1 MYRRIPTSLSVWLVL
16 LLGAAL
22 PQTARPAAATLQLAP
37 CQLEQAQ
44 RLLTVAAECGELSVP
59 ENRAQPK
66 GRQIRLFV
74 ARVPAISRQH
84 RPDPLLLLAGG
95 PGLGASDFYPNV
107 AGAFAR
113 IHRDR
118 DILLVDQR
126 GTGRSNPLSCAFD
139 DNSMWEAGEAE
150 ITRAMAACQQ
160 QLAQHTDL
168 RQFTTSVAVADLE
181 AVRQALG
188 YERINLYGSS
198 YGTRVAQHYARRYP
212 QHARAL
218 ILDGVV
224 PPQQAL
230 GPSTPLDAEQALRQ
244 ILARCRAD
252 ARCHAQFGDP
262 LLDYQ
267 ALREQLLKKPAS
279 VTLPDPRSGKPLTLQ
294 FTHAAFATAL
304 RLASYSADQAAL
316 LPLAL
321 HLAHKEGNFL
331 PLASQFLMATTTYGE
346 LLAYGMHNSVVC
358 AEDVPFF
365 GTALDRPALEA
376 TFLGTA
382 QVDALLRICQQWP
395 RGTVD
400 ADLHAPLRSDVP
412 ALLLSGTADP
422 VTPARDG
429 ALAAQGFRYAL
440 HLAVTGQGHG
450 QLGMPCMDRVMADF
464 LSRAEQP
471 ATVPTVPHACLDGI
485 RPPPFFLTLAGPAP

>member
-1 MYRRIPTSLSVWLVL
+1 MS
-16 LLGAAL
+16 AAL
-22 PQTARPAAATLQLAP
+22 SQAAGAAAATLPLQP
-37 CQLEQAQ
+37 CQLAQAQ
-44 RLLTVAAECGELSVP
+44 RLLSVAAECGELTVP
-59 ENRAQPK
+59 EDRALPG

-84 RPDPLLLLAGG
+84 RPDPLFLLAGG

-118 DILLVDQR
+118 DIILVDQR
-126 GTGRSNPLSCAFD
+126 GTGRSNPLFD
-139 DNSMWEAGEAE
+139 DNALWEAGEAE
-150 ITRAMAACQQ
+150 VARAMANCQQ
-160 QLAQHTDL
+160 QLSQRNDL

-188 YERINLYGSS
+188 YAQVNLYGSS

-212 QHARAL
+212 QQTRAL
-218 ILDGVV
+218 ILDGIV
-224 PPQQAL
+224 PPQRAL
-230 GPSTPLDAEQALRQ
+230 GPATPLDAQQALRQ

-252 ARCHAQFGDP
+252 TRCHARFGDP
-262 LLDYQ
+262 QQDYQ
-267 ALREQLLKKPAS
+267 GLQEQLLKKPVA
-279 VTLPDPRSGKPLTLQ
+279 VTLPDPRSGKPTTLQ
-294 FTHAAFATAL
+294 FSHAAFATAL
-304 RLASYSADQAAL
+304 RLASYSAEQAAL
-316 LPLAL
+316 LPLSL
-321 HLAHKEGNFL
+321 HLAYREGNFL

-346 LLAYGMHNSVVC
+346 LLSYGMHNSVVC

-365 GTALDRPALEA
+365 GDGYRPALEG

-382 QVDALLRICQQWP
+382 QVDALLGLCKAWP
-395 RGTVD
+395 RGPVD
-400 ADLHAPLRSDVP
+400 ADLHAPLRSEVP

-440 HLAVTGQGHG
+440 HLQVTDQGHG

-464 LSRAEQP
+464 LARAEQP
-471 ATVPTVPHACLDGI
+471 ATVPTLPHACVDGI

>member
-1 MYRRIPTSLSVWLVL
+1 MYRCIPICLLWLVVF
-16 LLGAAL
+16 GAL
-22 PQTARPAAATLQLAP
+22 PQAALAAGPPLSLRP

-44 RLLTVAAECGELSVP
+44 RLLAVAAECGELSVP
-59 ENRAQPK
+59 EDRALPD

-126 GTGRSNPLSCAFD
+126 GTGRSNPLPCAFD
-139 DNSMWEAGEAE
+139 DNAMWEAGEAE
-150 ITRAMAACQQ
+150 ISQAMASCQQ
-160 QLAQHTDL
+160 QLAQHNDL

-188 YERINLYGSS
+188 YERLNLYGSS

-212 QHARAL
+212 QHTRAL

-224 PPQQAL
+224 PPQRAL
-230 GPSTPLDAEQALRQ
+230 GPATPLDAQRALLQ

-252 ARCHAQFGDP
+252 ARCHARFGDP
-262 LLDYQ
+262 LQDYQ
-267 ALREQLLKKPAS
+267 GLRDQLLKKPVAL
-279 VTLPDPRSGKPLTLQ
+279 TLPDPRSGKPVTLQ
-294 FTHAAFATAL
+294 FSHAAFATVL

-316 LPLAL
+316 LPLSL
-321 HLAHKEGNFL
+321 HLAHKERNFL
-331 PLASQFLMATTTYGE
+331 PLASQFLMATTSYGE
-346 LLAYGMHNSVVC
+346 LLSYGMHNSVVC

-365 GTALDRPALEA
+365 GSALNRPALEG

-382 QVDALLRICQQWP
+382 QVDALLSLCKLWP
-395 RGTVD
+395 RGPVD
-400 ADLHAPLRSDVP
+400 AELHAPLRSDVP

-422 VTPARDG
+422 VTPVRDG

-440 HLAVTGQGHG
+440 HLQVTDQGHG

-464 LSRAEQP
+464 LARAEQP
-471 ATVPTVPHACLDGI
+471 ATVPTLPHACIDGI

>member
-1 MYRRIPTSLSVWLVL
+1 MS
-16 LLGAAL
+16 AAL
-22 PQTARPAAATLQLAP
+22 SQAAGAAAATLPLQP
-37 CQLEQAQ
+37 CQLAQAQ
-44 RLLTVAAECGELSVP
+44 RLLSVAAECGELTVP
-59 ENRAQPK
+59 EDRALPG

-84 RPDPLLLLAGG
+84 RPDPLFLLAGG

-139 DNSMWEAGEAE
+139 DNALWEAGEAE
-150 ITRAMAACQQ
+150 VARAMASCQQ
-160 QLAQHTDL
+160 QLSQRNDL

-188 YERINLYGSS
+188 YAQVNLYGSS

-212 QHARAL
+212 QQTRAL
-218 ILDGVV
+218 ILDGIV
-224 PPQQAL
+224 PPQRAL
-230 GPSTPLDAEQALRQ
+230 GPATPLDAQQALRQ

-252 ARCHAQFGDP
+252 TRCHARFGDP
-262 LLDYQ
+262 QQDYQ
-267 ALREQLLKKPAS
+267 GLQEQLLRKPVA
-279 VTLPDPRSGKPLTLQ
+279 VTLPDPRSGKPTTLQ
-294 FTHAAFATAL
+294 FSHAAFATAL
-304 RLASYSADQAAL
+304 RLASYSAEQAAL
-316 LPLAL
+316 LPLSL
-321 HLAHKEGNFL
+321 HLAYREGNFL

-346 LLAYGMHNSVVC
+346 LLSYGMHNSVVC

-365 GTALDRPALEA
+365 GDGYRPALEG

-382 QVDALLRICQQWP
+382 QVDALLGLCKAWP
-395 RGTVD
+395 RGPVD
-400 ADLHAPLRSDVP
+400 ADLHAPLHSDVP

-440 HLAVTGQGHG
+440 HLQVTDQGHG

-464 LSRAEQP
+464 LSRADQP
-471 ATVPTVPHACLDGI
+471 ATVATLPHACVDGI
-485 RPPPFFLTLAGPAP
+485 RPAPFFLTLAGPAP